1 MANFRS
7 LVADTRP
14 LRNEHFRRLW
24 TANIVTVIGAQL
36 TVVAVPAQ
44 IYADTGS
51 SAYVGLT
58 GLFGLVPLVVF
69 GLWGGALA
77 DVFDRR
83 TLLIVSTCGLIGT
96 SALFWAQAAFGS
108 TNVWLLLSLF
118 AVQQA
123 FFGINQPTRAAVIP
137 RLVSPALLPAANSL
151 NMTVTMAGGIAGPLV
166 AGMLIP
172 ITGLPVLYL
181 IDTICLF
188 ATLSAVVR
196 LPSLA
201 VEAAVAGVRA
211 ATPGLRS
218 VVEGFTYLKTQPVL
232 MMSFVVDIIAMV
244 FGMPR
249 ALFPEIAAESFNGPS
264 EGGLAFAVLFAAI
277 PAGSVIGGVLSGWVS
292 RVSAQGRAVIVCIV
306 VWGLGITGFGVAV
319 GIAGE
324 GGPALRHA
332 MLVVAVLMLVIGG
345 AADMASAAFRS
356 SMLQTAA
363 TDDVRGRLQG
373 IFIVVVAGGP
383 RIADVAHGA
392 SAAAVGT
399 AAAAAGGGVL
409 VVIGVVVAAL
419 AVPSFVRYRITH
431 APPASDDTSSSPSGA

>member
-1 MANFRS
+1 MRS

-44 IYADTGS
+44 IYSDTGS

-83 TLLIVSTCGLIGT
+83 TLLIVTTTGLIGT
-96 SALFWAQAAFGS
+96 SALFWVQAALGNH
-108 TNVWLLLSLF
+108 NVWLLLCLF
-118 AVQQA
+118 SVQQA
-123 FFGINQPTRAAVIP
+123 FFGVNQPTRSAVIP
-137 RLVSPALLPAANSL
+137 RLVEPALLPAANSL
-151 NMTVTMAGGIAGPLV
+151 NMTVMMAGGIAGPLV

-172 ITGLPVLYL
+172 VFGLPWLYL
-181 IDTICLF
+181 IDTLSLF

-201 VEAAVAGVRA
+201 IETALAGVRA

-218 VVEGFTYLKTQPVL
+218 VVEGFTYLRTQPVL
-232 MMSFVVDIIAMV
+232 LMSFVVDMIAMV

-249 ALFPEIAAESFNGPS
+249 ALFPQIAAESFNGPS

-306 VWGLGITGFGVAV
+306 VWGLGIIGFGVAV
-319 GIAGE
+319 GVAADAG
-324 GGPALRHA
+324 PSLRNA
-332 MLVVAVLMLVIGG
+332 MLLVAVLMLVVGG

-356 SMLQTAA
+356 SMLQSAA
-363 TDDVRGRLQG
+363 SDEIRGRLQG

-409 VVIGVVVAAL
+409 VVVGVVVAAL
-419 AVPSFVRYRITH
+419 AVPSFVRYRVTH
-431 APPASDDTSSSPSGA
+431 ASPLP